1 MNDVMRVGVSALRYR
16 GGPNQW
22 AWAIHRVAG
31 LGVFLF
37 LALHIADIFVAAFG
51 ATVFNDLLFL
61 YKGPPARI
69 LEIFLAFGLL
79 YHALNGL
86 RITAADFIPRL
97 AHLETARRLF
107 YLELVVFAALF
118 APASYLMV
126 WTLPQE
132 PFHQN
137 AAVSVAITAAIL
149 ALPAVVIFG
158 ARLRALVFATAIS
171 GNVSGG
177 NYDEAFTRLLRGSHP
192 RTGSRLELNIWL
204 FMRISGVLLVVLAL
218 FHMFWLHFVINV
230 ENVTF
235 NTIVQRWNDPV
246 QPMLGLFWRTY
257 DLALLAFAFTHG
269 TLGVNYV
276 LRDYV
281 HGSRSKRLLQVGLAA
296 VWAIL
301 LLMGAGIIFL
311 FRGTFS

>member
-1 MNDVMRVGVSALRYR
+1 MNDVMHVGVSALRYR

-31 LGVFLF
+31 LGIFLF

-107 YLELVVFAALF
+107 YLELVVFVALF
-118 APASYLMV
+118 TPASYFMV

-137 AAVSVAITAAIL
+137 AAIAAAVTVAIL

-158 ARLRALVFATAIS
+158 ARLRALAFATTIS

-177 NYDEAFTRLLRGSHP
+177 NYDAAFTRLLRGSH
-192 RTGSRLELNIWL
+192 RRSGSRLELNIWL

-218 FHMFWLHFVINV
+218 FHMFWLHFLINV

-235 NTIVQRWNDPV
+235 NTIVQRWNDPS
-246 QPMLGLFWRTY
+246 QPLLGLFWRTY

-269 TLGVNYV
+269 SLGVNYV

-281 HGSRSKRLLQVGLAA
+281 HGSRSRRMLQIGLAA
-296 VWAIL
+296 VWATL
-301 LLMGAGIIFL
+301 LLMGAGI
-311 FRGTFS
+311 

>member
-1 MNDVMRVGVSALRYR
+1 MRVGVSALRYR

-107 YLELVVFAALF
+107 YFEIVLFAALF
-118 APASYLMV
+118 TPASYFMV
-126 WTLPQE
+126 WTLPQA

-137 AAVSVAITAAIL
+137 AALAVAVTAAIL
-149 ALPAVVIFG
+149 ALPAVVVFG
-158 ARLRALVFATAIS
+158 ARLRALAFATGIS

-177 NYDEAFTRLLRGSHP
+177 NYDEAFTRLLRGSHRQP
-192 RTGSRLELNIWL
+192 GGRLELYIWL
-204 FMRISGVLLVVLAL
+204 FMRISGVLLVALAL

-235 NTIVQRWNDPV
+235 NTIVQRWNDPA
-246 QPMLGLFWRTY
+246 QPLLSLFWRTY

-281 HGSRSKRLLQVGLAA
+281 HGSRSKRVLQAGLAA
-296 VWAIL
+296 VWAVL
-301 LLMGAGIIFL
+301 LLMGVGIIF
-311 FRGTFS
+311 FFHGTLS